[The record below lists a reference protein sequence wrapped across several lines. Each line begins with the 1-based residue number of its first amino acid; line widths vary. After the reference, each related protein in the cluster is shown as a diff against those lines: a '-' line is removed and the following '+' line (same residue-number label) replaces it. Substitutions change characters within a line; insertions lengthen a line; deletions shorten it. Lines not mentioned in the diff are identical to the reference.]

1 MELSG
6 SGSSLHSWIR
16 FQYGS
21 DGLISNL
28 EGSCESLLGISA
40 GELLER
46 NAPAELLPPFLSGQ
60 LDNDLP
66 EEPKWIGDGFSLEG
80 ILIPRGNHIDVVLFR
95 TGTAGIAGGASV
107 LADLDAG
114 VAGIDPKGIVR
125 IWNSGMEKIFSI
137 PGQFALG
144 KKLEDVLSSPLL
156 YSWKTV
162 METVY
167 KGRQSVVQCVPEVN
181 RRVTATFH
189 RGGPGVIGTFFD
201 TTESYITEKRLRTNR
216 RMNQAYFQTIR
227 TGLVLFS
234 EDYRILAS
242 NRFFGVLFGVTENLV
257 GMPIYEILPRKSFSG
272 IEKISSELFGGK
284 KEVFPPVLIRYRSP
298 DGSNRVIRQIFR
310 SLKPT
315 HGEIPYVV
323 GIFEELTRTVEAEEN
338 LEQTRDQIAAVSEL
352 VKCLENNPVPVS
364 GDRIAAILHRCL
376 CARATAVYVY
386 DPYSTITLIGSHG
399 GWGDGMPTDDFSE
412 LRLPSSVWTTL
423 PGSLLVE
430 HEMGKLQDTFD
441 NCFVIPI
448 GSGSETIGFIIAG
461 NVPAARVEDLYVL
474 GGVVSF
480 SLRLSLDSSR
490 ERSEREQF
498 QFLRNR
504 DQRFLESLL
513 SSIDTPVAVFTE
525 DWRVLHW
532 NGAMEVVTGFSL
544 PTAINHPEL
553 VTEKLFAA
561 VGGTSGARTLARSDS
576 LGKTWETED
585 GNRLPVTWRIKRT
598 ESVGQG
604 SFTSAYMLIGN
615 DASDR
620 TGQCRTRMEIARL
633 EVLGE
638 GLASLLSAVSFDQIA
653 DIASRVF
660 LNASAAHQVEV
671 TLTGRASSSTCRES
685 DDVDPGNGNDWS
697 IELSNDTHSVGTC
710 SFSGGHQVAA
720 LSSFAEGVCL
730 TVLGMEERAIGSS
743 LVELASGSRGRFLFS
758 NAEGAILFST
768 WPRSVLNRV
777 SRGESG
783 ADVFG
788 LFAEEERPGLNDM
801 MRQATITG
809 RAVSSLLDGDGSRW
823 NVAVSALSGDGKNIL
838 LLWWPED
845 NGQGWITRS
854 EHQTAGIRKALLG
867 FLIGS
872 SATGVSTLRGIRSDL
887 AHDNA
892 RRSSLQSTIY
902 EFGATGKLL
911 GYLDQLDS
919 SRFASSPGFDVD
931 EMLRMLVNDLI
942 EDKHRPPDMEVI
954 DSIPQVRGDPVL
966 VRSSLRR
973 LCTMTDP
980 GGIARLETRLV
991 RSSRMAPEEVP
1002 SLHPWTPESLV
1013 FINVSGS
1020 VRLQEPPDSGDLI
1033 NMIRD
1038 GFIGPSVEL
1047 GLIRHLLRT
1056 MGGECRSGERP
1067 GSIDVILPVACDH
1080 VSI

>member
-6 SGSSLHSWIR
+6 SGSSLKEWIR

-28 EGSCESLLGISA
+28 EGSCESLLGITRE
-40 GELLER
+40 ELLER
-46 NAPAELLPPFLSGQ
+46 KAPAEVLPPFLSDP
-60 LDNDLP
+60 LENDLP
-66 EEPKWIGDGFSLEG
+66 EEPRWIGDGFSLEG
-80 ILIPRGNHIDVVLFR
+80 ILIPRGDHIDVVLFR
-95 TGTAGIAGGASV
+95 TGTAGIAGGSSV
-107 LADLDAG
+107 LTDLNAG
-114 VAGIDPKGIVR
+114 VMGIDPKGVVR
-125 IWNSGMEKIFSI
+125 IWNSGMENIFSI

-162 METVY
+162 IDTVY
-167 KGRQSVVQCVPEVN
+167 KGKESMVQCVPEVN
-181 RRVTATFH
+181 RRVTATFR

-201 TTESYITEKRLRTNR
+201 TTESYVTEKRLRTNR

-242 NRFFGVLFGVTENLV
+242 NKFFGVLFGVSENLV
-257 GMPIYEILPRKSFSG
+257 GMPLYEILPGKSFSG
-272 IEKISSELFGGK
+272 IENISSELFGGRR
-284 KEVFPPVLIRYRSP
+284 EVFPPVSIRYRSP

-310 SLKPT
+310 SLKPS

-338 LEQTRDQIAAVSEL
+338 LEKTRDQIASVSEL

-376 CARATAVYVY
+376 CARATAVYVN
-386 DPYSTITLIGSHG
+386 DPYSTIALIGSHG
-399 GWGDGMPTDDFSE
+399 VWSDGVPTDDFSE
-412 LRLPSSVWTTL
+412 LSLPSSVWTTL

-430 HEMGKLQDTFD
+430 HEMGHLQDTFD
-441 NCFVIPI
+441 NCYVIPI
-448 GSGSETIGFIIAG
+448 GRGSETVGFIIACD
-461 NVPAARVEDLYVL
+461 VPATQVEDLYVL
-474 GGVVSF
+474 GGIVSF
-480 SLRLSLDSSR
+480 SLQLSLERSR

-498 QFLRNR
+498 QFLRSR

-532 NGAMEVVTGFSL
+532 NDAMEVVTGFNPS
-544 PTAINHPEL
+544 TAINHPEL

-576 LGKTWETED
+576 LGQTWETED
-585 GNRLPVTWRIKRT
+585 GGKSPVAWRIKRT

-604 SFTSAYMLIGN
+604 SFTSAYMLIGL

-620 TGQCRTRMEIARL
+620 TGLHRTRMEIVRL
-633 EVLGE
+633 EVLGK

-653 DIASRVF
+653 DITSHVLLIASG
-660 LNASAAHQVEV
+660 AYEVEV
-671 TLTGRASSSTCRES
+671 TLTGRASSSASSASVDVES
-685 DDVDPGNGNDWS
+685 GNGNDWS
-697 IELSNDTHSVGTC
+697 IELSDGTHSVGTC
-710 SFSGGHQVAA
+710 SFSGGQHVAA
-720 LSSFAEGVCL
+720 LGSFAEGVCR
-730 TVLGMEERAIGSS
+730 TVLGMEEKAIGSS
-743 LVELASGSRGRFLFS
+743 LVELSSGSSGKFLFS
-758 NAEGAILFST
+758 NSEGAILFST
-768 WPRSVLNRV
+768 WPRSVLKPV
-777 SRGESG
+777 SG

-788 LFAEEERPGLNDM
+788 LFAEDEHTRLEGMIR
-801 MRQATITG
+801 RAAISG
-809 RAVSSLLDGDGSRW
+809 RAASSLLDGDGVRW

-845 NGQGWITRS
+845 NGQGCITRS
-854 EHQTAGIRKALLG
+854 ENQTAGIRKALLR

-872 SATGVSTLRGIRSDL
+872 SATGVSTLSGIRSDL
-887 AHDNA
+887 SDDNVL
-892 RRSSLQSTIY
+892 RSSLQSTIY
-902 EFGATGKLL
+902 EFGAAEKLL
-911 GYLDQLDS
+911 GYLDMLDPS
-919 SRFASSPGFDVD
+919 WSASSSGFDVD
-931 EMLRMLVNDLI
+931 EMLRMLVNDLL
-942 EDKHRPPDMEVI
+942 EEKHRPPDMEVL

-973 LCTMTDP
+973 LCMMTDP
-980 GGIARLETRLV
+980 GGIARLETRLL
-991 RSSRMAPEEVP
+991 RSSRMAPEDVP
-1002 SLHPWTPESLV
+1002 SLLPWTPESLV
-1013 FINVSGS
+1013 FITVSGS
-1020 VRLQEPPDSGDLI
+1020 VCLQEPPDSGDLI

-1056 MGGECRSGERP
+1056 MGGECRPGEKP
-1067 GSIDVILPVACDH
+1067 GSIDVILPVAWGH
-1080 VSI
+1080 VSV